1 MLEFLPIIIPAVVII
16 ALIALFISAGYVKAP
31 PDTALII
38 SGLRKK
44 PKIDRKSVV

>member
-1 MLEFLPIIIPAVVII
+1 MLELLPIIIPIVIVVV
-16 ALIALFISAGYVKAP
+16 LIALFISAGYVKAP

-44 PKIDRKSVV
+44 A